1 MSEPQSPPPYD
12 LPPLAWLRAFE
23 AAARHSSFTAAAQ
36 ELNLT
41 QAAVSHQVRSLE
53 KHLGV
58 MLFERLARTLRLT
71 EMGTAYL
78 PPLRRAFD
86 ELTAATSGLFGPIGK
101 HTLVVRAPV
110 SFASLWLAPRL
121 HGFHQ
126 AYPQVGLRIVSAVWS
141 HPTDNTVTADVDIR
155 LGDGVW
161 PGYRADLLAQWP
173 AIAVVRPDKR
183 PQGSSAERLAALS
196 AHPLVRVTGYE
207 DLWQRLYRQH
217 DVAVPATGRGVDVDT
232 TLAAL
237 ELAASGFG
245 PTIVLAGLA
254 EGYIAAGRLVSAF
267 DEALPVDM
275 GHYVLTPDG
284 ARRQRPEAVLF
295 RAWLKA
301 ELSKEPA
308 RSDAA

>member
-23 AAARHSSFTAAAQ
+23 ASARHSSFTAAAQ

-121 HGFHQ
+121 SGFHH

-161 PGYRADLLAQWP
+161 PGYRADLIAQWP
-173 AIAVVRPDKR
+173 AVVVCRPDRKPTGPMSARLEALAQR
-183 PQGSSAERLAALS
+183 PLI
-196 AHPLVRVTGYE
+196 RVTGYE

-217 DVAVPATGRGVDVDT
+217 EVAVPSAQGVDVDT
-232 TLAAL
+232 SLAAL

-245 PTIVLAGLA
+245 PTIVLSGLA
-254 EGYIAAGRLVSAF
+254 EGHLAAGRLVRAV

-275 GHYVLTPDG
+275 GHYLLTPDG
-284 ARRQRPEAVLF
+284 ARRQRPEAILF
-295 RAWLKA
+295 RTWLKA
-301 ELSKEPA
+301 ELSKDTA
-308 RSDAA
+308 R

>member
-23 AAARHSSFTAAAQ
+23 ASARHSSFTAAAQ

-110 SFASLWLAPRL
+110 SFASQWLP
-121 HGFHQ
+121 
-126 AYPQVGLRIVSAVWS
+126 
-141 HPTDNTVTADVDIR
+141 
-155 LGDGVW
+155 
-161 PGYRADLLAQWP
+161 
-173 AIAVVRPDKR
+173 
-183 PQGSSAERLAALS
+183 
-196 AHPLVRVTGYE
+196 
-207 DLWQRLYRQH
+207 
-217 DVAVPATGRGVDVDT
+217 
-232 TLAAL
+232 
-237 ELAASGFG
+237 
-245 PTIVLAGLA
+245 
-254 EGYIAAGRLVSAF
+254 
-267 DEALPVDM
+267 
-275 GHYVLTPDG
+275 
-284 ARRQRPEAVLF
+284 
-295 RAWLKA
+295 
-301 ELSKEPA
+301 
-308 RSDAA
+308 